1 MIKRISLKNIALITS
16 AEIDFTQ
23 GVNVLS
29 GETGAGK
36 TVIIQA
42 INFVLGAKA
51 DKTMIRYGEDFSVGE
66 VVFDISKNLE
76 VKSLLNEY
84 DIDFSDDEIII
95 RRKLTIEGKNEIRI
109 NGVSVTLSMLKS
121 VTSLLCDVYGQSEH
135 YSLLKESNQLKILDL
150 YCGKELEEEFSKIKQ
165 VIATVKN
172 AQETLEGL
180 GGDEKSRLAKIDLL
194 TYQVEEIKKAELY
207 DGEEEEL
214 IAKRK
219 IFSNIEKIG
228 EALQI
233 SRLALSDDNGAIDTT
248 NIASRKLSLIS
259 DIGEEY
265 SSLYDRVEQVVSELN
280 DISSELENLIDN
292 LDFDEREM
300 ARVDERL
307 DLYYALKRK
316 YGNSYAEIIDYYEKS
331 SIELENLQNYSVLA
345 SNAEKVILDGF
356 SALEKH
362 YNAVT
367 KIRSKY
373 AKILIEN
380 ITLELKSLGMAGAK
394 FDIVITSQE
403 DKKVLQSKGVDNIS
417 FYFTAN
423 KGEPLKTMSKVISG
437 GEMSRFMLALKLVT
451 EQVEEPITYIF
462 DEIDAGI
469 SGVVAQIVAEKFT
482 KLSIKNQ
489 IITITHLPQIVSYS
503 DKSFLIEKSTVGQTT
518 QTQIKGLTE
527 EEKEQEIIRI
537 IGGKDVSSATDLAKQ
552 IIANANSKKKLIKN
566 N

>member
-233 SRLALSDDNGAIDTT
+233 SRLALLDDNGAIDTT
-248 NIASRKLSLIS
+248 NIASRQLSLIS

-380 ITLELKSLGMAGAK
+380 ITLELKSLGMNDAK

>member
-233 SRLALSDDNGAIDTT
+233 SRLALLDDNGAIDTT

-380 ITLELKSLGMAGAK
+380 ITLELKSLGMNDAK

-403 DKKVLQSKGVDNIS
+403 DKKVLQFKGVDNIS

>member
-16 AEIDFTQ
+16 AEIDFIQ

-66 VVFDISKNLE
+66 VVFDISKNFE

-84 DIDFSDDEIII
+84 DIDYSDDEIII
-95 RRKLTIEGKNEIRI
+95 RRKLTLEGKNEIRI

-121 VTSLLCDVYGQSEH
+121 ITGLLCDVYGQSEH

-150 YCGKELEEEFSKIKQ
+150 YCGNELEEEFSKIKE
-165 VIATVKN
+165 VIATVKK

-228 EALQI
+228 EALQL

-248 NIASRKLSLIS
+248 NIAIRKLSSII

-280 DISSELENLIDN
+280 DISGELENLIDS

-316 YGNSYAEIIDYYEKS
+316 YGNSYNEIIDFFEKS
-331 SIELENLQNYSVLA
+331 TIELENLQNFSVLA
-345 SNAEKVILDGF
+345 SNAEKVIEEGF
-356 SALEKH
+356 LSLEKY
-362 YNAVT
+362 YNNVT

-380 ITLELKSLGMAGAK
+380 ITKELKTLGMNDAK

-403 DKKVLQSKGVDNIS
+403 DKRVLQSKGVDSIV

-503 DKSFLIEKSTVGQTT
+503 DKSFLIEKSTSGETT
-518 QTQIKGLTE
+518 QTQVKGLTE
-527 EEKEQEIIRI
+527 EEKVQEIVRI
-537 IGGKDVSSATDLAKQ
+537 IGGKDAENADDLAKQ
-552 IIANANSKKKLIKN
+552 IIENANLRKKLIKN

>member
-1 MIKRISLKNIALITS
+1 MIKRISLKNIALITC
-16 AEIDFTQ
+16 AEIDFTK

-66 VVFDISKNLE
+66 VVFDISKNFE

-95 RRKLTIEGKNEIRI
+95 RRKLTVDGKNEIRI

-150 YCGKELEEEFSKIKQ
+150 YCGKELEEEFLKIKD
-165 VIATVKN
+165 VISTIKD
-172 AQETLEGL
+172 AQNTLQSL

-194 TYQVEEIKKAELY
+194 TYQVEEIEKAELY
-207 DGEEEEL
+207 DGEEDEL
-214 IAKRK
+214 ISKRK

-228 EALQI
+228 EALQV
-233 SRLALSDDNGAIDTT
+233 SRLAISNDNGAIDTS
-248 NIASRKLSLIS
+248 NIASRKLSSIS

-265 SSLYDRVEQVVSELN
+265 SSLFDRVEQVVSELN
-280 DISSELENLIDN
+280 DISCELENLIDD

-307 DLYYALKRK
+307 DLYHALKRK
-316 YGNSYAEIIDYYEKS
+316 YGNSYAEIIDFYEKS
-331 SIELENLQNYSVLA
+331 KIELENLQNFSVLA
-345 SNAEKVILDGF
+345 SNAEKVINEGF
-356 SALEKH
+356 STLENH
-362 YNAVT
+362 YNVVT

-380 ITLELKSLGMAGAK
+380 ITKELKSLGMNDAK
-394 FDIVITSQE
+394 FDIVITSLE

-437 GEMSRFMLALKLVT
+437 GEMSRFMLSLKLVT

-503 DKSFLIEKSTVGQTT
+503 DKSFLIEKTTQGETT

-527 EEKEQEIIRI
+527 EEKEQEIVRI
-537 IGGKDVSSATDLAKQ
+537 IGGKEISNAVDLAKQ
-552 IIANANSKKKLIKN
+552 IISNANLRKKLIKN